1 MINDKNDV
9 KKADLKLKKSFN
21 KNINEFNENKIK
33 IISQKKFLDNY
44 KKKLIDKIE
53 ENLKNKK
60 LIHFYSES
68 KNKNENENKD
78 NKENETERKKKKRKK
93 ETEKK
98 KNDKNNNN
106 ENNNKKKKK
115 R

>member
-1 MINDKNDV
+1 MNNNLNHNKLSSIIKFFKYSSNLFRRIRMINDKNDV

-68 KNKNENENKD
+68 KNKNENEFKIL
-78 NKENETERKKKKRKK
+78 
-93 ETEKK
+93 K
-98 KNDKNNNN
+98 KNQ
-106 ENNNKKKKK
+106 
-115 R
+115 